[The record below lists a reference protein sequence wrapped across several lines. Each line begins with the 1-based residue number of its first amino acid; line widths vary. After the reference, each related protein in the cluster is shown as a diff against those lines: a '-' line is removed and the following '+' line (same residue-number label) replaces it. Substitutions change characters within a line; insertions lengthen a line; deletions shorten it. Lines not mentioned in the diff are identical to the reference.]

1 MAIKI
6 PPAGVPAAPVAAPT
20 EPRPAAAS
28 ATAVR
33 VELVKLPQVPAD
45 EKWVVKKGD
54 TLWGFAKQ
62 VVGPKANDAE
72 VMRVIAAI
80 LKEQPQFAT
89 EARKKGGLIYPGEE
103 VKKPTGWG
111 TTTPAPPAP
120 TPEDAGKAEEAEAAK
135 KAAEEANFTTV
146 VSNVAQAMKTVPDD
160 APNIGQVLGQV
171 RQILKLADTKYPN
184 TVAQGDD
191 ATYLRSRLP
200 DGDAQKTAPKIEV
213 TTPPKPPAPPTTPPP
228 TTPPPTTPGGEVPP
242 EADRR
247 ASLAAGINDW
257 IDDHAKKRGLTRD
270 QRLNLGAKIADAE
283 KEFPDFF
290 KASPMKEARAQLD
303 AFSPISPEDAPQ
315 ELTVD
320 LEQRARELSTV
331 PFANEKQR
339 RDLGRLLYLVEEFAP
354 ALKKHKAYKELQAH
368 QPITPKRAVRDD
380 TEIALRTMAA
390 KFETVVPSEKERAA
404 MGKLMKRAIAI
415 DPFLAETDSF
425 KALLA
430 HQPLVAAE

>member
-6 PPAGVPAAPVAAPT
+6 PPAGIPAAPA
-20 EPRPAAAS
+20 EPRAPAA
-28 ATAVR
+28 TAPR

-62 VVGPKANDAE
+62 VVGPKASDAD

-111 TTTPAPPAP
+111 TQGKPPAPPPA
-120 TPEDAGKAEEAEAAK
+120 PEDAGKAEAAEAAR
-135 KAAEEANFTTV
+135 KAADEANFGSAL
-146 VSNVAQAMKTVPDD
+146 SNVAQAMKTLPDD
-160 APNIGQVLGQV
+160 APNIGQALGQV

-184 TVAQGDD
+184 TIAQNGD
-191 ATYLRSRLP
+191 AAYLRGRLP
-200 DGDAQKTAPKIEV
+200 EGDPQKTAPKVEV
-213 TTPPKPPAPPTTPPP
+213 TPPAPAEPPTVPPP
-228 TTPPPTTPGGEVPP
+228 ATPPPTTPGAEVPSP
-242 EADRR
+242 EAEQR
-247 ASLAAGINDW
+247 ANLAVGINDW
-257 IDDHAKKRGLTRD
+257 IGEHAKKRGLTRD
-270 QRLNLGAKIADAE
+270 QRLNLGAKIARAE
-283 KEFPDFF
+283 EVFPDFF
-290 KASPMKEARAQLD
+290 KTSPMKEARQQLD
-303 AFSPISPEDAPQ
+303 AFAPIAPEQAPK

-320 LEQRARELSTV
+320 LEQKAREFSTV

-339 RDLGRLLYLVEEFAP
+339 RELGRLMYLIEEFAP
-354 ALKKHKAYKELQAH
+354 ALQKHKAYKELQAH

-390 KFETVVPSEKERAA
+390 KFATVVPSEKERAA
-404 MGKLMKRAIAI
+404 IGKLMERAITI

-430 HQPLVAAE
+430 HQPLVAAQ